1 MSTSTSGDNSL
12 KRESKEEKKKVNRR
26 APCCDKNLVKRGPWS
41 PEEDLKLFSFVQK
54 NGHENWRN
62 LPKLAGLSRCGK
74 SCRLRWINY
83 LRPDV
88 KRGNFT
94 IEEENTIIQL
104 HATLGN
110 KWAKIAAAL
119 PGRTDNEIKNV
130 WNTSLKKKLLNFK
143 RGAKNYYQSK
153 ESISMVSSTSSS
165 STTTSNISSLGKR
178 SRAESEL
185 DVDEPRGDDSD
196 VPKKPRELCRDVV
209 GESNESIKD
218 ISRNSSFSSN
228 SSSTVTDNANQVLDH
243 AHDQGDTIRSS
254 EEDHDRQSMD
264 SFFDFSGF
272 GIGLNTLE
280 EVSKPDFI
288 PDIDLLE
295 FNVESWNMWEGLED
309 TLIQS
314 NPVQSFEG
322 GFDNNNNNDNDSEEV
337 DIMRWYQLLEN
348 ELGLGAT
355 EDESQQEKKSSK
367 ESEPLIPAANHDEIP
382 LQGP

>member
-1 MSTSTSGDNSL
+1 MSTKDNSL
-12 KRESKEEKKKVNRR
+12 KGESKEEKKKVNRR

-62 LPKLAGLSRCGK
+62 LPKQAGLSRCGK

-143 RGAKNYYQSK
+143 RGAKNDYQSK
-153 ESISMVSSTSSS
+153 ESISMMSSTSSS
-165 STTTSNISSLGKR
+165 STTTSNISALGKR

-185 DVDEPRGDDSD
+185 DVDVPQRDDSY
-196 VPKKPRELCRDVV
+196 VPKKPRESCQDMA

-218 ISRNSSFSSN
+218 MSRNSSFSSN
-228 SSSTVTDNANQVLDH
+228 NSSTVTDSANQVP
-243 AHDQGDTIRSS
+243 DQGDTIRSS
-254 EEDHDRQSMD
+254 EEDHDCQSMD

-288 PDIDLLE
+288 PGIDMLE

-309 TLIQS
+309 TLLQS
-314 NPVQSFEG
+314 NPIQSFEKDR
-322 GFDNNNNNDNDSEEV
+322 FDNSNNNDNDNDNEEV

-348 ELGLGAT
+348 ELGLGTT
-355 EDESQQEKKSSK
+355 EDE
-367 ESEPLIPAANHDEIP
+367 N
-382 LQGP
+382 

>member
-1 MSTSTSGDNSL
+1 MNVFSEGENPLLQLREKKKRKEEEIVMSTSTRDSSL
-12 KRESKEEKKKVNRR
+12 KGESKEQKKKVSRR
-26 APCCDKNLVKRGPWS
+26 APCCDKNLVKR
-41 PEEDLKLFSFVQK
+41 
-54 NGHENWRN
+54 
-62 LPKLAGLSRCGK
+62 GLSRCGK

-94 IEEENTIIQL
+94 IEEENTVIQL

-119 PGRTDNEIKNV
+119 PGRTDNEIKNI
-130 WNTSLKKKLLNFK
+130 WNTSFKKKLLNFK

-153 ESISMVSSTSSS
+153 ESISTMSSTSSS
-165 STTTSNISSLGKR
+165 STTTSNTSLLGKR
-178 SRAESEL
+178 SRAESEH
-185 DVDEPRGDDSD
+185 DVDVPRVDDSD
-196 VPKKPRELCRDVV
+196 VPNDSRESCRDVA

-228 SSSTVTDNANQVLDH
+228 TSSTVTDNADQVLDH
-243 AHDQGDTIRSS
+243 ALQGDTIRAS
-254 EEDHDRQSMD
+254 EEDDRGSMD

-288 PDIDLLE
+288 PDIDPLE
-295 FNVESWNMWEGLED
+295 FNVESWNMWDGVED

-314 NPVQSFEG
+314 NSVQSFEN
-322 GFDNNNNNDNDSEEV
+322 GFNNNYDNNNNNEEV

-355 EDESQQEKKSSK
+355 EDENQQEKKASK
-367 ESEPLIPAANHDEIP
+367 ESEPLIPAENHDEIP
-382 LQGP
+382 LQEP

>member
-1 MSTSTSGDNSL
+1 MSTGDNSL
-12 KRESKEEKKKVNRR
+12 KRESKEEKKKVSRR

-62 LPKLAGLSRCGK
+62 LPKQAGLSRCGK

-104 HATLGN
+104 HDTLGN

-153 ESISMVSSTSSS
+153 ESISMMSSTSSS

-178 SRAESEL
+178 SRAESEH
-185 DVDEPRGDDSD
+185 DVDVPRGDDSY
-196 VPKKPRELCRDVV
+196 VPKKPRESCWDVP
-209 GESNESIKD
+209 GESKSNESIKD

-228 SSSTVTDNANQVLDH
+228 NSSTVTDNADQVFNH
-243 AHDQGDTIRSS
+243 AHQGDTIRSS
-254 EEDHDRQSMD
+254 SEDDRQSMD

-288 PDIDLLE
+288 PDIDPLE
-295 FNVESWNMWEGLED
+295 FGVESWNMWEGLDD

-314 NPVQSFEG
+314 DPVQSFQD
-322 GFDNNNNNDNDSEEV
+322 GFDNNNNNEEV
-337 DIMRWYQLLEN
+337 DLMRWYQLLEN
-348 ELGLGAT
+348 ELGLGVT
-355 EDESQQEKKSSK
+355 EDQNQQEKKSSK
-367 ESEPLIPAANHDEIP
+367 ESEPLTVAENHDEIP
-382 LQGP
+382 LQEP

>member
-1 MSTSTSGDNSL
+1 MSTSTTGDNSL

-62 LPKLAGLSRCGK
+62 LPKLAGLSL
-74 SCRLRWINY
+74 SLSYIFS
-83 LRPDV
+83 LIS
-88 KRGNFT
+88 T
-94 IEEENTIIQL
+94 
-104 HATLGN
+104 
-110 KWAKIAAAL
+110 WAKIAAAL

-130 WNTSLKKKLLNFK
+130 WNTSLKKKQLNFK

-196 VPKKPRELCRDVV
+196 VPKKPRESCRDVV

-228 SSSTVTDNANQVLDH
+228 NSSTVTDNANQVLDH

-288 PDIDLLE
+288 PDIDPLE

-314 NPVQSFEG
+314 NLVQSFED
-322 GFDNNNNNDNDSEEV
+322 GFDNNNNNNNDSEEV